1 LDPLALDVAGKPLST
16 WPDPC
21 PIPSAM
27 SIESKEETKRKEK
40 KKIRINIHPVEDHP
54 RDYLATFRSEFLD
67 AALEIEQM
75 K

>member
-1 LDPLALDVAGKPLST
+1 
-16 WPDPC
+16 
-21 PIPSAM
+21 M